1 MEHDGNGIWGDERC
15 GSGGVC
21 GGVWTEGFEGGML
34 KKLKKKNLKKKLKTT
49 PINLLCLR
57 YDAPVW
63 PRLLLSWLA
72 AIEAGVSGARL
83 ASRCN
88 TSEAGWRPDK
98 LKRRV
103 CDCDARGSGTL
114 ETLDTIIPML
124 GAGSLGDL
132 TAIRD
137 REG

>member
-1 MEHDGNGIWGDERC
+1 MEHDGNGIWGNERC
-15 GSGGVC
+15 GSDGVC
-21 GGVWTEGFEGGML
+21 GSVWTEGFEGGMV
-34 KKLKKKNLKKKLKTT
+34 KKKKEKTT
-49 PINLLCLR
+49 PTNLLRLG
-57 YDAPVW
+57 YNAPVW
-63 PRLLLSWLA
+63 QRPLSWLA
-72 AIEAGVSGARL
+72 AIEAGVSGGRL

-103 CDCDARGSGTL
+103 CDCDARGSRTL
-114 ETLDTIIPML
+114 GTLDTIIPML